1 MEYSFFKLNLNGVLS
16 DCYRLPYANQVIRMK
31 DLKKITK
38 SRFVLFPSSISRFFE
53 RKRRAKNSY
62 RIKPES
68 KKQKRILRY
77 VLTVICLILAVYP
90 ISSLLKSGISG
101 LISLKGEESGRAN
114 AASRDQVAY
123 KSFSEAAD
131 ALRNAHLEG
140 EKLVARLSDGGFLT
154 YTISTSLQRRVEAV
168 MAENSVPYGVFV
180 AIEPKTGKV
189 LALTGYSFSSPGWEG
204 EAYKNIY
211 PMASLFKMITA
222 CAALEEDKIE
232 PETLFAFRG
241 SSYSENPKYWSV
253 NPKKVGQQMPLSIAM
268 GKSINPVFGR
278 LASDVVGRDSIMQF
292 VNRFGFNQNL
302 FPGASILPSTA
313 PVPKDDSELKL
324 MGCGLGREVKI
335 SPLHAAVMMAALAN
349 KGTMMS
355 PVLVEE
361 RRDTQNS
368 ILPVEKARVIGQLV
382 TSKTTEKLSRMLM
395 TTVTDGTSRRAFHDR
410 SGRPILRDINICA
423 KTGSINGTDP
433 EGKYTWFAAYA
444 PAEDPKIALVALI
457 INQGKWKI
465 KASRLGAEAL
475 EEFFRDDVIGNT
487 NEDRDNI

>member
-1 MEYSFFKLNLNGVLS
+1 MN
-16 DCYRLPYANQVIRMK
+16 
-31 DLKKITK
+31 DLKRITK
-38 SRFVLFPSSISRFFE
+38 KRFVLVPSSISRFFV
-53 RKRRAKNSY
+53 RKRRAKNSF
-62 RIKPES
+62 RKITES
-68 KKQKRILRY
+68 KKKNRRLRVVITILCL
-77 VLTVICLILAVYP
+77 VLAIYP
-90 ISSLLKSGISG
+90 ASSLFKSAISG
-101 LISLKGEESGRAN
+101 LISLKGKESGSAN
-114 AASRDQVAY
+114 AASRAQIAY
-123 KSFSEAAD
+123 KSFREAAD
-131 ALRNAHLEG
+131 VLSNAHLESD
-140 EKLVARLSDGGFLT
+140 KLVARLSDGGLLT

-168 MAENSVPYGVFV
+168 MAENSVPFGVFV

-189 LALTGYSFSSPGWEG
+189 LALTGYSFSRPGWEA

-222 CAALEEDKIE
+222 CAALEQDKIE

-253 NPKKVGQQMPLSIAM
+253 NPKRVGQQMPLSLAM

-278 LASDVVGRDSIMQF
+278 LASDVVGRDSIMQY
-292 VNRFGFNQNL
+292 VNRFGFNQIL
-302 FPGASILPSTA
+302 FPGTSILPSTA

-355 PVLVEE
+355 PVLVQE
-361 RRDTQNS
+361 RRDNKNN
-368 ILPVEKARVIGQLV
+368 ILPIERTRVIGQLV

-410 SGRPILRDINICA
+410 SGRPILRNVNICA
-423 KTGSINGTDP
+423 KTGSINGTYP

-475 EEFFRDDVIGNT
+475 EEFFSDAGFENST
-487 NEDRDNI
+487 EDRDNI